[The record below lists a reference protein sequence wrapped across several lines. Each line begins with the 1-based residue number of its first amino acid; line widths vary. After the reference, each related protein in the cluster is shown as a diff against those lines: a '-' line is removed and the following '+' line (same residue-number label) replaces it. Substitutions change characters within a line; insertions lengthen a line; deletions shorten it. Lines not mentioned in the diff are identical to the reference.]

1 MSCKSSSMGLNELLW
16 QICFNCIIKT
26 KLMKIKEIYLI
37 SILVFIFLV
46 LLIPD
51 RFIEPETGNTIL
63 TIGTFLFGLL
73 AGFYIVVTTT
83 DYNNLKSI
91 LAKETA
97 SWDCL
102 YKNMRTYNKE
112 TEEKLSNIVDE
123 YVQRNFD
130 YELLEV
136 INGTA
141 EEFKRVEK
149 IMEDMPIIP
158 DKQSTHQVI
167 LGNVDDL
174 RNARQQQNALLR
186 KALSAFQWIVLISTA
201 TLVIW
206 SLFGLRTGALF
217 FDAVT
222 VLISSSIV
230 LILLLIR
237 DIDLY
242 LWNEK
247 FGFDIFEDLL
257 KNIGKLPYYPSVL
270 IDKGRLKPKESE
282 YRVGVY
288 KNFPQ
293 SLEKTIEIIKN

>member
-1 MSCKSSSMGLNELLW
+1 MG
-16 QICFNCIIKT
+16 
-26 KLMKIKEIYLI
+26 
-37 SILVFIFLV
+37 
-46 LLIPD
+46 
-51 RFIEPETGNTIL
+51 
-63 TIGTFLFGLL
+63 
-73 AGFYIVVTTT
+73 
-83 DYNNLKSI
+83 
-91 LAKETA
+91 
-97 SWDCL
+97 
-102 YKNMRTYNKE
+102 TYNKE
-112 TEEKLSNIVDE
+112 TAAKLSNLVDE